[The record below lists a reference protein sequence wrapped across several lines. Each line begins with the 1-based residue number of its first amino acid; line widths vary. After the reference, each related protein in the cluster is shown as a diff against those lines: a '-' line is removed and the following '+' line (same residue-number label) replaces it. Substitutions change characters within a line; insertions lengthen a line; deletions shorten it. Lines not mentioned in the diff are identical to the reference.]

1 MDTFCCHSSFWKLF
15 FTVYFESE
23 KIGVEKYFVNIATR
37 TRSLVIKPTKFQIGR
52 ASCRERV

>member
-37 TRSLVIKPTKFQIGR
+37 TRSLVIKPTKFPIEF
-52 ASCRERV
+52 A